1 MSLNAAPPWL
11 LPSPPKQHPLVF
23 VYDELMTDTDPTV
36 APTAALFGDPAR
48 ARMLMSLMGG
58 RERPASELAR
68 TAHVTPQTASAH
80 LAKLQQ
86 GGLITVQRRG
96 RWRYYRLAGPEVA
109 SVIEALQNLCGFS
122 EPLEGNGAHPNGHV
136 DNALKVCR
144 TCYDHLAG
152 YVAVSLTDALIGHSY
167 LELEEKKTYHITAP
181 GAAALA
187 QLGIDAKI
195 LRGKRRTLAK
205 PCLDWTE
212 RRPHVG
218 GALGSALLQALLSRS
233 WVVKL
238 EQTRALHL
246 TPNGLAGL
254 QSVFG
259 VRL

>member
-1 MSLNAAPPWL
+1 
-11 LPSPPKQHPLVF
+11 
-23 VYDELMTDTDPTV
+23 MTDTDT
-36 APTAALFGDPAR
+36 AIATTAALFGDPAR
-48 ARMLMSLMGG
+48 ARMLMALMGG
-58 RERPASELAR
+58 RERPASELAS
-68 TAHVTPQTASAH
+68 TARVTPQTASAH

-96 RWRYYRLAGPEVA
+96 RWRYYRFAGPEVA
-109 SVIEALQNLCGFS
+109 SVIEALQNLCGFD
-122 EPLEGNGAHPNGHV
+122 EPLSSRETRPNSRS
-136 DNALKVCR
+136 DDALKVCR

-152 YVAVSLTDALIGHSY
+152 YVAVSLADALLGRGY
-167 LELEEKKTYHITAP
+167 LKLGEKTYQVTPP
-181 GAAALA
+181 GAAALT
-187 QLGIDAKI
+187 QLGIDAET
-195 LRGKRRTLAK
+195 LPKRRTLAK

-218 GALGSALLQALLSRS
+218 GALGSALLQASLDRK

-246 TPNGLAGL
+246 TSSGVAGL

>member
-1 MSLNAAPPWL
+1 
-11 LPSPPKQHPLVF
+11 
-23 VYDELMTDTDPTV
+23 MTDTDISQ
-36 APTAALFGDPAR
+36 AAALFGDPAR
-48 ARMLMSLMGG
+48 ARMMMALMGG

-68 TAHVTPQTASAH
+68 AAHVTPQTASAH

-86 GGLITVQRRG
+86 GGLTTVQRRG

-109 SVIEALQNLCGFS
+109 SVIEALQNLCGS
-122 EPLEGNGAHPNGHV
+122 GELEGKTCPNDHI
-136 DNALKVCR
+136 DDALKVCR

-152 YVAVSLTDALIGHSY
+152 RVAVSLADALLGRGY
-167 LELEEKKTYHITAP
+167 LNLEEKTYHITP
-181 GAAALA
+181 SGAAALT
-187 QLGIDAKI
+187 QLGIDAQT
-195 LRGKRRTLAK
+195 LPKRRTPAK

-218 GALGSALLQALLSRS
+218 GALGSAILRTSLERK